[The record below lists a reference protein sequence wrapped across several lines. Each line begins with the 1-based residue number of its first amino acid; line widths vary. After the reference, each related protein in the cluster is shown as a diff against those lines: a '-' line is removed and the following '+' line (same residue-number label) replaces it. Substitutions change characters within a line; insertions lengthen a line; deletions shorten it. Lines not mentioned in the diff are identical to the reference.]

1 MTTTATVV
9 VALVA
14 TPLPSTN
21 AAFASLAF
29 TATDA
34 AGAALPV
41 QDIVPAAGATSAQAV
56 FNVANSAVGTMTFG
70 VVAMDASGKPIGSPV
85 TGSAVIGVP
94 PVPTYPAPQSP
105 LTITLA

>member
-9 VALVA
+9 VSLVN
-14 TPLPSTN
+14 TQLPPSS
-21 AAFASLAF
+21 AQFASLAF

-41 QDIVPAAGATSAQAV
+41 QDVVPAAGATAATAV
-56 FNVANSAVGTMTFG
+56 FSVASAAQGTMTFG
-70 VVAMDASGKPIGSPV
+70 VVAMDANGKPIGSPI
-85 TGSAVIGVP
+85 TGTAVIGAVVP
-94 PVPTYPAPQSP
+94 TTYPAPQSP